1 MQIRYAGIVGR
12 AVAADAQR
20 PSPGR
25 LEGLS
30 EPSVTAYDRSMTDRQ
45 TRTIE
50 FRLDLTDDELAELE
64 RVLLKARATE
74 LGEVRRRQIRL
85 AAGYGDS
92 TTREVLDDE
101 ADRAQLRHDAVS
113 RLLEALE
120 GAR

>member
-1 MQIRYAGIVGR
+1 
-12 AVAADAQR
+12 
-20 PSPGR
+20 
-25 LEGLS
+25 
-30 EPSVTAYDRSMTDRQ
+30 MTDRV

-50 FRLDLTDDELAELE
+50 FRLELTDDELAELE

-101 ADRAQLRHDAVS
+101 ADRAQLRHDALSKLVD
-113 RLLEALE
+113 ALK
-120 GAR
+120 ATRN